1 MYQPVNCPPSPRL
14 GAPFYVDEKS
24 KDSWNVWTQVSQD
37 ARLDLPQIAVVGS
50 QSSGKSSVLE
60 ALVGRDFLP
69 RGPNIVTRR
78 PLILQ
83 LIRKAPTHAQQ
94 MEWGEFL
101 HCPGKRFFDFE
112 RIKEEIIAETDRLL
126 GSKNKTISDEP
137 IRLRIFSPSVLT
149 MTLVDL
155 PGIARVPI
163 GDQPPDI
170 EMQLRSLIL
179 KYICSPSCI
188 ILAVSPANQDLAS
201 SDALDVAREA
211 DPEGSRTIGVLTKL
225 DIMDR
230 GTDAINVLRNEVIP
244 LRLGYVGVVLRSQE
258 DIIQGQNMGAA
269 REAEAIFFQKR
280 SEYATVAERCGVSML
295 AQTLNQILVEAIT
308 EALPALR
315 ARIQENI
322 DIRRRELRFLG
333 DSPPAQTDAARGA
346 LLLSI
351 LDSYS
356 ERFSAMLD
364 GYGEHVPI
372 SELAG
377 GARIRHIFHEI
388 FNAGLNALDP
398 TAELTDEDVRTA
410 IKNSGGIK
418 GSLLIPEAP
427 FELLVHRA
435 IERLLPPSLQCKEFV
450 YAELLRI
457 AAHSVPP
464 EVARFPQLK
473 ALLKEAIG
481 ELVARGAG
489 PAEQMIKNLVACE
502 LSFINTSHP
511 DFIGGNKAIAMVL
524 ERITGT
530 GREATESE
538 VDSHRNIL
546 GAVQVRKGN
555 SVGGSAEEDVSMG
568 AQSQRSRLN
577 GTLAA
582 GWGNYDGMRKI
593 EQAKIEPELFMPE
606 ELMSGRQ
613 STGDKSAKRSLFHG
627 NGEGQISLGQASGG
641 HGWLSSWFSTKS
653 ESGVRDGPLDNS
665 IKVEALERPPFTLKV
680 PKSVTDQEE
689 VQVEVTRLLVDSY
702 FDIVRRNLQDAV
714 PKALMHF
721 LVNATRKGLQQHLI
735 KVLYREELLSE
746 LMKEREDVA
755 ARRQHCHE
763 ALLALQSAL
772 HVLES
777 TPAELASH
785 SRPGSQHKGGW
796 VNEAQ
801 SVDSDGSRAVRK
813 KVMDRKITDG
823 GRSRSNSPL
832 KSGLLVALSPMLD

>member
-1 MYQPVNCPPSPRL
+1 M
-14 GAPFYVDEKS
+14 
-24 KDSWNVWTQVSQD
+24 SQD
-37 ARLDLPQIAVVGS
+37 TRLDLPQIAVVGS

-60 ALVGRDFLP
+60 ALVGKDFLP

-83 LIRKAPTHAQQ
+83 LVRKSPTHAQQ

-112 RIKEEIIAETDRLL
+112 RIKDEIMSETDRLL
-126 GSKNKTISDEP
+126 GSNKAISDEP
-137 IRLRIFSPSVLT
+137 IRLKIFSPSVLT

-155 PGIARVPI
+155 PGIARVPM

-170 EMQLRSLIL
+170 ERQLRSLIL
-179 KYICSPSCI
+179 KYISSPSCI

-201 SDALDVAREA
+201 SDALDVARDA

-230 GTDAINVLRNEVIP
+230 GTDALTVLRNEVIP

-258 DIIQGQNMGAA
+258 DIVQGQSMAAA
-269 REAEAIFFQKR
+269 REAEAGFFQKR

-295 AQTLNQILVEAIT
+295 AQTLNQILVEAIM

-315 ARIQENI
+315 ARVQHNI

-377 GARIRHIFHEI
+377 GARIRHIFQEI

-398 TAELTDEDVRTA
+398 TSELTDEDVRTA

-435 IERLLPPSLQCKEFV
+435 IERLLPPALQCKEFV

-464 EVARFPQLK
+464 EVARFPHLK
-473 ALLKEAIG
+473 ALLKEAMG

-524 ERITGT
+524 ERKTGT
-530 GREATESE
+530 GTGTGVLPESA
-538 VDSHRNIL
+538 SHRNIL
-546 GAVQVRKGN
+546 GAIQGRKRNGV
-555 SVGGSAEEDVSMG
+555 SGGAEEEVKSK
-568 AQSQRSRLN
+568 LN
-577 GTLAA
+577 VDRADGLNLDGGWLASTT
-582 GWGNYDGMRKI
+582 KF
-593 EQAKIEPELFMPE
+593 EPELFMPE
-606 ELMSGRQ
+606 ELLSGKQ
-613 STGDKSAKRSLFHG
+613 SSGEGFAKRSLFQG
-627 NGEGQISLGQASGG
+627 NGDGQKSPSQAAGG
-641 HGWLSSWFSTKS
+641 GWLASWFSKP
-653 ESGVRDGPLDNS
+653 ESGLRDGSLDSS
-665 IKVEALERPPFTLKV
+665 IKVESLERPPFTLKV
-680 PKSVTDQEE
+680 PKTVTDQEE
-689 VQVEVTRLLVDSY
+689 VQVEVTRLLVESY

-721 LVNATRKGLQQHLI
+721 LINATRKGLQQHLI

-755 ARRQHCHE
+755 TRRQLCHE

-777 TPAELASH
+777 TPAELSSH
-785 SRPGSQHKGGW
+785 SRTISHHNWDSIESAAGG
-796 VNEAQ
+796 
-801 SVDSDGSRAVRK
+801 RAAKK
-813 KVMDRKITDG
+813 KVIDQKIKAG
-823 GRSRSNSPL
+823 NRSRSNSPL
-832 KSGLLVALSPMLD
+832 KSGLLVALSPKLR

>member
-1 MYQPVNCPPSPRL
+1 MQFCPHLLFRTSYSPL
-14 GAPFYVDEKS
+14 NPEKKLIKQS
-24 KDSWNVWTQVSQD
+24 ISNLLSICLSQVSQD

-83 LIRKAPTHAQQ
+83 LVRKSSSHAQQ

-112 RIKEEIIAETDRLL
+112 RIKDEIMSETDRLL
-126 GSKNKTISDEP
+126 GSNKAISDEP
-137 IRLRIFSPSVLT
+137 IRLKIFSPSVLT

-155 PGIARVPI
+155 PGIARVPM

-170 EMQLRSLIL
+170 ERQLRSLIL
-179 KYICSPSCI
+179 KYISSPSCI

-201 SDALDVAREA
+201 SDALDVARDA

-230 GTDAINVLRNEVIP
+230 GTDALTVLRNEVIP

-258 DIIQGQNMGAA
+258 DIVQGQSMAAA
-269 REAEAIFFQKR
+269 REAEAGFFKSR

-295 AQTLNQILVEAIT
+295 AQTLNQILVEAIM

-315 ARIQENI
+315 ARVQHNI

-377 GARIRHIFHEI
+377 GARIRHIFQEI
-388 FNAGLNALDP
+388 FNGGLNALDP
-398 TAELTDEDVRTA
+398 TSELTDEDVRTA

-435 IERLLPPSLQCKEFV
+435 IERLLPPALQCKEFV

-464 EVARFPQLK
+464 EVARFPHLK

-489 PAEQMIKNLVACE
+489 PAEQMIRNLVACE

-524 ERITGT
+524 ERK
-530 GREATESE
+530 TESGVRPE
-538 VDSHRNIL
+538 SGSHRNIL
-546 GAVQVRKGN
+546 GAIHGRKGT
-555 SVGGSAEEDVSMG
+555 GGGGGAEEEVK
-568 AQSQRSRLN
+568 SRLVADRADGLN
-577 GTLAA
+577 LDA
-582 GWGNYDGMRKI
+582 GR
-593 EQAKIEPELFMPE
+593 QAPMTKFEPELFMPE
-606 ELMSGRQ
+606 ELLSGRQ
-613 STGDKSAKRSLFHG
+613 SLGEGFAKRSLFQG
-627 NGEGQISLGQASGG
+627 NGDGQKSLSQAAGG
-641 HGWLSSWFSTKS
+641 GWLSSWFSKP
-653 ESGVRDGPLDNS
+653 ESGLRDGSLDSS
-665 IKVEALERPPFTLKV
+665 IKIESLERPPLTLKV
-680 PKSVTDQEE
+680 PKTITDQEE
-689 VQVEVTRLLVDSY
+689 VQVEVTRLLVESY

-721 LVNATRKGLQQHLI
+721 LINATRKGLQQHLI

-755 ARRQHCHE
+755 TRRQLCHE

-785 SRPGSQHKGGW
+785 SRTISHHNWESVESAAGG
-796 VNEAQ
+796 
-801 SVDSDGSRAVRK
+801 RAAKK
-813 KVMDRKITDG
+813 KVMDQKIKAGD
-823 GRSRSNSPL
+823 RSRSNSPL
-832 KSGLLVALSPMLD
+832 KSGLLVALSPKLR